1 MSAHL
6 QGVPSLSHARLAC
19 VWSVGHIDYTHVLSR
34 RDCKPYSWPLTL
46 WNSFCYYQSTSPN
59 SPKLPQHFPTPPV
72 ARVPNMDW
80 NSPAVLSLVLEGPHF
95 PAHFLSRHSLQGP
108 VDCLSLSQPA
118 SHSVESSSARQHA
131 SKRESKSSP
140 VVRWLV
146 RSSFVHWYPPPLL
159 LLSCRG
165 RNNIEGCLFSWSLP
179 GNTFGSFCR

>member
-1 MSAHL
+1 MPHKLFKGFPDERTLTRRTSSVSCSSGLCLVCGPHRLYPRPL
-6 QGVPSLSHARLAC
+6 QERLHTVLMAALTVELFLLLSKYL
-19 VWSVGHIDYTHVLSR
+19 G
-34 RDCKPYSWPLTL
+34 
-46 WNSFCYYQSTSPN
+46 TSPN

-72 ARVPNMDW
+72 ARAPNMDW

-146 RSSFVHWYPPPLL
+146 RSSFVH
-159 LLSCRG
+159 
-165 RNNIEGCLFSWSLP
+165 
-179 GNTFGSFCR
+179 